1 MAVDEVFFTKYFNQ
15 IASNK
20 SAFRKKK
27 VRNARRDDGDE
38 EDEGD
43 SEAKSEIRRAMVG
56 SRPDIKQG
64 DVGFDDGDDIA
75 GLSDISDDSDENIQD
90 IAEDDDIGDG
100 EGEENAEDEMEPHR
114 RSPRKVF
121 EAGLENCDGEG

>member
-1 MAVDEVFFTKYFNQ
+1 MQPHSGSDTRGVILSTYVSKAQIPANTKDFCQRKMKDVAVDEVFFTKCFNE

-27 VRNARRDDGDE
+27 VRNARKDDGDE

-56 SRPDIKQG
+56 SRPDIKEG

-75 GLSDISDDSDENIQD
+75 GLSDISDDSHEGIQD
-90 IAEDDDIGDG
+90 CGG
-100 EGEENAEDEMEPHR
+100 G
-114 RSPRKVF
+114 
-121 EAGLENCDGEG
+121 